1 MAIAAIGVAL
11 LAGASAAAAAYAA
24 GIALAAVIAVG
35 IGTAALSY
43 ISSSQMMNVG
53 QMGYRTQVQ
62 EVITPDQ
69 HRQVLA
75 YRFHTVVLTA
85 TQQKLPITS

>member
-1 MAIAAIGVAL
+1 MAVAAVAVAII
-11 LAGASAAAAAYAA
+11 AGASAAAAAYAA
-24 GIALAAVIAVG
+24 GLALAAVVAIG

-62 EVITPDQ
+62 EVITPDRY
-69 HRQVLA
+69 RQVPG
-75 YRFHTVVLTA
+75 F
-85 TQQKLPITS
+85 P